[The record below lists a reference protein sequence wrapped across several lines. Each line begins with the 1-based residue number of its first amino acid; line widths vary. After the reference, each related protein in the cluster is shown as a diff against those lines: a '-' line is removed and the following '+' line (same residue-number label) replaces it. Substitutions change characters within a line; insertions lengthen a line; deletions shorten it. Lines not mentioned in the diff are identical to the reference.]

1 MPWVRFTA
9 DMDWKPKP
17 SVTIS
22 YKAGMVR
29 LVTRACASAAALASK
44 GELTGRPANDGRKTE
59 IQAALS
65 KARPE

>member
-17 SVTIS
+17 AVTIG

-29 LVTRACASAAALASK
+29 LVTRACAAKAFAVGKA
-44 GELTGRPANDGRKTE
+44 EKTE
-59 IQAALS
+59 
-65 KARPE
+65 RPTK

>member
-17 SVTIS
+17 AVTIA

-29 LVTRACASAAALASK
+29 LVTRACAAKATDAGKAEK
-44 GELTGRPANDGRKTE
+44 TERPSNDGRKT
-59 IQAALS
+59 
-65 KARPE
+65 